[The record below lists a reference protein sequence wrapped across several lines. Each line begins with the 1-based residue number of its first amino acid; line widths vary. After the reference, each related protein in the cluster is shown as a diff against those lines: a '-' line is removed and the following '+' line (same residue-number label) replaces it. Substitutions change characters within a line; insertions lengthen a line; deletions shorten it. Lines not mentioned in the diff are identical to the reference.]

1 MRARVRKTIEKVRSG
16 WRRQAAIREH
26 RAAHAPLPA
35 TGDLLDFIPATSP
48 HLTRPDHL
56 APIAEVLTKA
66 FDRQEALELAFHAPV
81 RHGKTELVKHAIVWA
96 LLRNPTLQIMY
107 VAYNQDRAD
116 EVSADV
122 RQLARQ
128 AGLVLR
134 QDAKAVRRWKLPQGG
149 AFFAAGISGTV
160 TGRGADILIVDDPI
174 KDRLEA
180 ESANRREK
188 VWTWLE
194 GTAFNRL
201 EPGASVIFVMA
212 RWHDDDP
219 TGRAIAQ
226 LSWPYV
232 CLPAINAAGE
242 PLWPQRWPVEE
253 LQKKKTREGDYNWA
267 SLYQGEPRPA
277 EGMLFRDA
285 RYTTVIPQPTPDTR
299 VKIAIGIDVS
309 KTAKQ
314 TSDYSAIVVMAR
326 VDQRAS
332 PVQEK
337 RTFYVI
343 LDAYEKQIRPTCTRD
358 ALGNIEQ
365 DGLTMHIRSRMA
377 RWDTQDVGLH
387 ANNNEMPIVRTI
399 RDLPQDEKVPLRAF
413 TLKGNKLMRAQ
424 KYAAAWNA
432 GDVYLL
438 RSSATKAW
446 TRPLVLEHVGFTGA
460 ENEKDNLVDA
470 ATTAFEM
477 LSRGHS
483 GGSVGSP
490 RTTVSRRMR

>member
-1 MRARVRKTIEKVRSG
+1 M
-16 WRRQAAIREH
+16 
-26 RAAHAPLPA
+26 APLPA
-35 TGDLLDFIPATSP
+35 TGELLDFIPQTSP

-56 APIAEVLTKA
+56 APIADVLTKA
-66 FDRQEALELAFHAPV
+66 FGRQEALELAFHAPV

-128 AGLVLR
+128 AGLTLR

-180 ESANRREK
+180 ESANRRDK

-219 TGRAIAQ
+219 TGRAIAT
-226 LSWPYV
+226 LNWPYV
-232 CLPAINAAGE
+232 CLPAINEAGE
-242 PLWPQRWPVEE
+242 PLWPERWPVSE
-253 LQKKKTREGDYNWA
+253 LLKKKEREGLYNWA
-267 SLYQGEPRPA
+267 SLYQGDPRPQ
-277 EGMLFRDA
+277 EGTLFRDA
-285 RYTTVIPQPTPDTR
+285 LTTNAIPIATPDTHVR
-299 VKIAIGIDVS
+299 YAIGFDLS
-309 KTAKQ
+309 RTAKQ
-314 TSDYSAIVVMAR
+314 SSDYSAIVVMAR
-326 VDQRAS
+326 VDQKAA
-332 PVQEK
+332 PHQEK
-337 RTFYVI
+337 RTYYVI
-343 LDAYEKQIRPTCTRD
+343 VDAFEKQIRPTSTRD
-358 ALGNIEQ
+358 ALGDIQ
-365 DGLTMHIRSRMA
+365 VPGLSLYLRGRMT
-377 RWDTQDVGLH
+377 RWNTETVGMH
-387 ANNNEMPIVRTI
+387 ANNNEQEICRVMRNLPPDERVPVRALT
-399 RDLPQDEKVPLRAF
+399 LRG
-413 TLKGNKLMRAQ
+413 GNKLLRAQ

-432 GDVYLL
+432 GNVYLL
-438 RSSATKAW
+438 RTKS
-446 TRPLVLEHVGFTGA
+446 TRPWIRPLTLEHVGFTGA

-470 ATTAFEM
+470 ATTAFE
-477 LSRGHS
+477 LLTRGH
-483 GGSVGSP
+483 GGALGSK
-490 RTTVSRRMR
+490 RRERIM